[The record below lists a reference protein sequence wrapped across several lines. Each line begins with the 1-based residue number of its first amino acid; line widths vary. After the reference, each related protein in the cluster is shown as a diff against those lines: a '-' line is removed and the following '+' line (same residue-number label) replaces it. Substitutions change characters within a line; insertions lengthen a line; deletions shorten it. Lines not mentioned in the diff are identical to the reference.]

1 MYERRIINSNCRN
14 GLRYAGKISVETCY
28 CDRSDYICDFGFHND
43 QAWWDSKARTHSCV
57 KNPDFDHDPYAVP
70 DECKPGRFYNRTR
83 GYVKIRGDTCVD
95 GRATV
100 YEPERVACPM
110 KKENE
115 FLLVSQRQSIV
126 RINLADPDDV
136 EVLPLTNVNNVIT
149 LEFDVE
155 ENCVMYGDIE
165 LDKIFI
171 QCLNGSEPR
180 VLVEANLNS
189 VEGMAYDWIA
199 KTLYFVD
206 GTTKRIDMVRVD
218 MNYGGRMR
226 KNVLN
231 DKALSKPR
239 GLAVHPAHGY
249 LFYSDWND
257 KKPHIGRANMDGTDL
272 RTFFQKPLVQWP
284 NGISVD
290 HIANRVY
297 WVDAHKDFIASCDIE
312 GKDFKKVLGE
322 LTHPFAIAV
331 HKELMYWDDWNKK
344 AIFFADKNTGKG
356 LKTLRG
362 NMTGAMDLKI
372 FSSIQRSGTNGCSD
386 SPCSHICVPMPVK
399 AESDTKFR
407 CLCPDGM
414 KSSPGENNRCV
425 CPDGKS
431 EPNANGTC
439 AQSGGSCNPEQFTCS
454 NGLCV
459 PMLWKCDGDDDCGDN
474 SDEHDCEREKCTDY
488 QFRCDNRKCVPDYWK
503 CDFDDD
509 CGDNSDE
516 RDCEKQHCTKEQ
528 FKCSNGQCI
537 SKKWQCDREKDCQ
550 DGSDEVDCGTNSPKC
565 KAGEFQCPAAG
576 GGGQCLPNT
585 WKCDGDV
592 DCPDK
597 SDEENCN
604 GQTCKDWQFHCD
616 DGHCIFSTWQ
626 CDGEKDCQ
634 DGSDED
640 AETCANRT
648 AVPTPSSGEA
658 PLDPGP
664 TPVFPKGECNE
675 WMFKCSNEQC
685 IPFWWKCDGTPDCS
699 DSSDEVE
706 CPARGGND
714 ADGHSGNDASGT
726 TPASSERACSFNKF
740 R

>member
-14 GLRYAGKISVETCY
+14 GLRYSRKISVENCE
-28 CDRSDYICDFGFHND
+28 CARSDYICDFGFRKDH
-43 QAWWDSKARTHSCV
+43 AWTESCV
-57 KNPDFDHDPYAVP
+57 KDPVFNHDPYAVP
-70 DECKPGRFYNRTR
+70 DDCKPGRFYNRTR
-83 GYVKIRGDTCVD
+83 GYIKIRGDTCAD
-95 GRATV
+95 GRARV
-100 YEPERVACPM
+100 YEPERVLCPV
-110 KKENE
+110 KEEKE

-126 RINLADPDDV
+126 RINLVDPEDV

-149 LEFDVE
+149 LEFDVDD
-155 ENCVMYGDIE
+155 NCVMYGDIE

-171 QCLNGSEPR
+171 QCLNGSKPR

-206 GTTKRIDMVRVD
+206 GTRRTVDMVRVD

-226 KNVLN
+226 KNVLGE
-231 DKALSKPR
+231 KALTKPR
-239 GLAVHPAHGY
+239 GLAVHPAYGY

-257 KKPHIGRANMDGTDL
+257 KRPHIGRANMDGTDL
-272 RTFFQKPLVQWP
+272 KTFFQKPLVQWP

-297 WVDAHKDFIASCDIE
+297 WVDAHKDFIASCDIY
-312 GKDFKKVLGE
+312 GRDFKKVLGSIPE
-322 LTHPFAIAV
+322 LVHPFAVAV

-344 AIFFADKNTGKG
+344 AIFFADKNSGKG
-356 LKTLRG
+356 LQTLRG

-372 FSSIQRSGTNGCSD
+372 FSSVQRSGNNSCSGN
-386 SPCSHICVPMPVK
+386 PCSHICVPMPAPK
-399 AESDTKFR
+399 HFR

-414 KSSPGENNRCV
+414 KSSPGEHNRCV

-439 AQSGGSCNPEQFTCS
+439 AQSGGTCTGDQFTCS

-459 PMLWKCDGDDDCGDN
+459 PKLWKCDGDDDCGDN
-474 SDEHDCEREKCTDY
+474 SDEVECARESCRHY

-509 CGDNSDE
+509 CGDGSDE
-516 RDCEKQHCTKEQ
+516 RDCALASCTKDQ

-537 SKKWQCDREKDCQ
+537 SNKWRCDREKDCQ
-550 DGSDEVDCGTNSPKC
+550 DGSDEVNCGPESPQC
-565 KAGEFQCPAAG
+565 KEGEFQCPAADG
-576 GGGQCLPNT
+576 QAPGGGQCLPNT
-585 WKCDGDV
+585 WKCDGDF

-597 SDEENCN
+597 SDEENCD
-604 GQTCKDWQFHCD
+604 GQSCKDWQFQCD
-616 DGHCIFSTWQ
+616 DGHCIFETWH
-626 CDGEKDCQ
+626 CDGEQDCQ

-640 AETCANRT
+640 EEKCANRT
-648 AVPTPSSGEA
+648 LATPSSGE
-658 PLDPGP
+658 PLDPVPP

-675 WMFKCSNEQC
+675 WMFKCSNEQVC
-685 IPFWWKCDGTPDCS
+685 IILLYF
-699 DSSDEVE
+699 E
-706 CPARGGND
+706 
-714 ADGHSGNDASGT
+714 
-726 TPASSERACSFNKF
+726 
-740 R
+740 